1 MRKRGLVAAAVLV
14 VLGGGTVADA
24 QTAGTPEAEPAGA
37 HPAKNIIYIQGDGMG
52 LGQRDLIRL
61 ATVGKRGELEMNK
74 LPVTGL
80 VRTAPDDPDE
90 IVTDSAAAATALAT
104 GHKTRNG
111 AVGVDTHGRPLET
124 VLERAKKA
132 GKSTGLVTTAQVTG
146 ASPAAFAAHVPSRD
160 SQSDIAKQYLENSR
174 PEVLLGGGEDWW
186 FPKGNP
192 GAWPDKP
199 GEESRSPYGNLVERA
214 QRTGYTYVRNADELA
229 RTRGGRILGLFA
241 NEDMVDYGPDGVG
254 KYAPK
259 VPLRQMARK
268 ALDTLS
274 QNPRGFFLF
283 LEEEGIDGM
292 SHENNA
298 HSVIDAGRALEET
311 VAEVMRFVRTHPD
324 TLVIIGGDHETG
336 GLSIENHDSSNT
348 GPEHAREDGPFPVPG
363 SKLEFTVDWTTNDH
377 TGADT
382 PVTASGP
389 GSARLRGFVEN
400 TDVYHV
406 MRDALGR

>member
-1 MRKRGLVAAAVLV
+1 MRVRGLAAATVLV
-14 VLGGGTVADA
+14 VLCGGSAAVART
-24 QTAGTPEAEPAGA
+24 TAEAGA
-37 HPAKNIIYIQGDGMG
+37 PVARNIIYLQGDGLG
-52 LGQRDLIRL
+52 LGQRDLLRL
-61 ATVGKRGELEMNK
+61 ALKGKHGDLAMDD

-80 VRTAPDDPDE
+80 VRTSSDDPDE

-111 AVGVDTHGRPLET
+111 AVGVDVHGRPLET
-124 VLERAKKA
+124 ILERAKRA

-160 SQSDIAKQYLENSR
+160 SQSDIAKQYIENSR
-174 PEVLLGGGEDWW
+174 PDVLLGGGEDWW
-186 FPKGNP
+186 YPKGNP
-192 GAWPDKP
+192 GLWPDKP

-214 QRTGYTYVRNADELA
+214 QRTGYTYVRDGDEL
-229 RTRGGRILGLFA
+229 RDTRANRILGLFA

-254 KYAPK
+254 KYAPR

-274 QNPRGFFLF
+274 KNPRGFFLF
-283 LEEEGIDGM
+283 LEEEGTDGM

-298 HSVIDAGRALEET
+298 HGVIDAGRALDAT
-311 VAEVMRFVRTHPD
+311 VAEVLRFVRANPD

-336 GLSIENHDSSNT
+336 GLNIENYDSSET
-348 GPEHAREDGPFPVPG
+348 GPGHEDQDGPFDVPG
-363 SKLEFTVDWTTNDH
+363 SKLRFTVDWTTHDH

-382 PVTASGP
+382 PVTAEGP
-389 GSARLRGFVEN
+389 GAARLGGTVEN
-400 TDVYHV
+400 TDVYQV
-406 MRDALGR
+406 MRAAGRF